1 MQSVTDHLATI
12 RAALLASADLKRETT
27 KTCERS
33 ILEAACLIAETFRS
47 GGKVLLCGNGGS
59 AADCQHMAAEFVSRF
74 RKEVERPGLPALAL
88 TTDTSFLTAFANDC
102 GYDGVFQRQVETLG
116 FPGDLLIAIS
126 TSGTS
131 KNVLLALLAA
141 AKRKMHTVALTGIRG
156 MVGAGADVTIPIPSA
171 DTQRIQEVHLAVE
184 HVLCELVESLLF
196 PEKIKSLGIAT
207 QQVGTI

>member
-1 MQSVTDHLATI
+1 MQSVADHMARI
-12 RAALLASADLKRETT
+12 RAALLASADLKRETA
-27 KTCERS
+27 KACDSS
-33 ILEAACLIAETFRS
+33 IFEAAFLIAETFRS
-47 GGKVLLCGNGGS
+47 GRKVLLCGNGGS

-116 FPGDLLIAIS
+116 CAGDLLIAIS

-141 AKRKMHTVALTGIRG
+141 AKKQMRTVALTGIKG
-156 MVGAGADVTIPIPSA
+156 MVGNGADVTIPIPSA
-171 DTQRIQEVHLAVE
+171 DTQRIQEAHLAVE
-184 HVLCELVESLLF
+184 HVLCELVETLLF
-196 PEKIKSLGIAT
+196 PEKIELLGIRT
-207 QQVGTI
+207 QQVGAR